1 MDQFDKEGIKILSW
15 VYKNP
20 MVKIPL
26 LLLLAIYF
34 IMSPKL
40 PHVVL
45 LIYNNIAFKILIIL
59 LIIFLS
65 LHDKQLALMI
75 SAVYLLTLKNLNNT
89 DDSSYHTRNICRI
102 GTEND
107 QSQKL
112 SHKQQ
117 TN

>member
-1 MDQFDKEGIKILSW
+1 MDILNKEGIKILSW

-20 MVKIPL
+20 IVKIFL

-45 LIYNNIAFKILIIL
+45 LVYNNIVFKIFIVL

-75 SAVYLLTLKNLNNT
+75 SAVYLLTLKNLNNIEYF
-89 DDSSYHTRNICRI
+89 SNNMPKNKK
-102 GTEND
+102 E
-107 QSQKL
+107 
-112 SHKQQ
+112 
-117 TN
+117 